1 MRRDLRDDPR
11 LSQLPK
17 EPIDRLTRPL
27 TRFLRIETASGAVL
41 LLAATAALIL
51 SNSPWADSFLAVWE
65 TPLGLQ
71 IGTLTLVHPARD
83 WINDAL
89 MTFFFFVV
97 ALELKRELILG
108 ELRRPRVA
116 ALSIAAALGGM
127 IVPAAL
133 YLALQLGQP
142 GQHGW
147 GTVMATDTAFVIG
160 CLALLGRRAPP
171 GLRVFLLSLAV
182 VDDIGAILVVAVG
195 YSDEIGWTALAAAG
209 AGVAAVRVLALLGVR
224 SVPIYILAGALIWL
238 AVDASGIHPTIT
250 GVALGLLTPTRGW
263 VSDQRLRAILGRVLA
278 FPPGGNHWSSNTDE
292 RRALRSAA
300 KAARETLSPV
310 ERLEAALHPWVAFG
324 VMPLF
329 ALANAG
335 VILSSGALAEP
346 LVLAIMVGFVLGKPL
361 GVVGFAWLA
370 VRSGLAVR
378 PRELGWATLGGG
390 GMLAGIGFTMAL
402 LIADLAFEGALLD
415 AAKLGILAASILSA
429 TAGLVLLAWLGR
441 PSVDVASISGR
452 TTINDRSRIQA
463 ERKESTA

>member
-1 MRRDLRDDPR
+1 MNFVRTTRMRRDLRDDPR

-27 TRFLRIETASGAVL
+27 TRFLRIETAGGAVL
-41 LLAATAALIL
+41 LLAAAAALIL
-51 SNSPWADSFLAVWE
+51 SNSPWTDSFLAVWE
-65 TPLGLQ
+65 TPVGIQ
-71 IGTLTLVHPARD
+71 IGTLTLIHPARD

-89 MTFFFFVV
+89 MTLFFFVV

-108 ELRRPRVA
+108 ELRHPRVA

-127 IVPAAL
+127 LVPAAI

-142 GQHGW
+142 GQNGW

-160 CLALLGRRAPP
+160 CLALLGRRVPP

-182 VDDIGAILVVAVG
+182 VDDIGAILVVAIG
-195 YSDEIGWTALAAAG
+195 YSDEIGRTALAAAG
-209 AGVAAVRVLALLGVR
+209 AGLAAVRLLALVGVR

-238 AVDASGIHPTIT
+238 AVDASGIHPTVT

-263 VSDQRLRAILGRVLA
+263 VSDRRLRAILSRVLA
-278 FPPGGNHWSSNTDE
+278 LPPGSHWSGNTDD

-300 KAARETLSPV
+300 RAARETISPV

-346 LVLAIMVGFVLGKPL
+346 LVMAIMVGFVLGKPL

-402 LIADLAFEGALLD
+402 LIADLAF
-415 AAKLGILAASILSA
+415 
-429 TAGLVLLAWLGR
+429 GR
-441 PSVDVASISGR
+441 VSRRREARHPGR
-452 TTINDRSRIQA
+452 VHPVGGRRP
-463 ERKESTA
+463 